1 MKSVQDCR
9 NYTNAKQGTLMSD
22 CKSDFNNSAHF
33 SIYLGAR
40 RTQTKKENT
49 SPFSVFFSVS
59 CNIHDLFLYLTA
71 FIIFD
76 TSHFHSFNT
85 FFVLN
90 KSNHVIV
97 CNGVNATRKRPAS
110 VWTSFIYFTIC
121 KDVITDWLVN

>member
-1 MKSVQDCR
+1 
-9 NYTNAKQGTLMSD
+9 MSD
-22 CKSDFNNSAHF
+22 YKSDFNNSAHF
-33 SIYLGAR
+33 SIHLGAL
-40 RTQTKKENT
+40 RTQNI
-49 SPFSVFFSVS
+49 SFSVFFSVS

-110 VWTSFIYFTIC
+110 V
-121 KDVITDWLVN
+121 

>member
-22 CKSDFNNSAHF
+22 YKSDFNNSAHF
-33 SIYLGAR
+33 SIHLGAL
-40 RTQTKKENT
+40 RTQTKKKNT
-49 SPFSVFFSVS
+49 EHISLFCIFSVS

-110 VWTSFIYFTIC
+110 V
-121 KDVITDWLVN
+121 

>member
-1 MKSVQDCR
+1 MKSVQVCR

-22 CKSDFNNSAHF
+22 YKSDFNNSAHF
-33 SIYLGAR
+33 SIHLGAL
-40 RTQTKKENT
+40 RTQTKKRTQNI
-49 SPFSVFFSVS
+49 SFSVFFSVS

-97 CNGVNATRKRPAS
+97 CNGVNATRKRHAS
-110 VWTSFIYFTIC
+110 V
-121 KDVITDWLVN
+121 